1 MVASKSTLAKSNRVL
16 EDIVVEELMNYDIPL
31 PVVASKVFDIPPV
44 LVELAISEPDQLSEH
59 IHPVVQNT
67 IKQHQQANYS

>member
-1 MVASKSTLAKSNRVL
+1 MVAGKCTLAKSNCVL
-16 EDIVVEELMNYDIPL
+16 EDIVVEELMNDNIPL
-31 PVVASKVFDIPPV
+31 PVVACEVFDIPPV

-59 IHPVVQNT
+59 IHPVVQYT